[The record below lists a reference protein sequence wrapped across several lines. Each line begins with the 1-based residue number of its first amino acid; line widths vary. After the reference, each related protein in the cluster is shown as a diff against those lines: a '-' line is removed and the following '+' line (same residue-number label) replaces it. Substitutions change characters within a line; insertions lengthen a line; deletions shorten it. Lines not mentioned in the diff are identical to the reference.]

1 MRLRCIEHVPCVDGS
16 HIDWEFADPNRLL
29 AEAVDH
35 SPGLA
40 AMISDAV
47 RRSPPSMA
55 RPWSLIV
62 GFDEFVPGNKLQAD
76 NRRKSMVLS
85 FTFRE
90 LGPAAM
96 SSALAWHTPVIV
108 RTQIIGQVAGG
119 WSHLLALY
127 LKKQLL
133 GPSGLATAG
142 VPLTLNGEVVLIFAK
157 LTNLLSDGDGLRQAF
172 NWKGASGLKPC
183 FKHFNVFNKN
193 TDLAARDPGYVEIGC
208 HDVNA
213 FRSWTPAQLNK
224 MVDLLRAAAARVV
237 ARTMT
242 KGEFNDL
249 QITLGLNYNPLGL
262 LADCSSSESGDS
274 QILISHI
281 DIHIYVYRYIYI
293 YLSLSI
299 SLSLYMYRHFC
310 FLLSLSI

>member
-1 MRLRCIEHVPCVDGS
+1 MRLRCIENVLCVDGS

-40 AMISDAV
+40 AMVSDAV

-55 RPWSLIV
+55 HPWSLIV
-62 GFDEFVPGNKLQAD
+62 GFDEFVPGNKLQSD
-76 NRRKSMVLS
+76 PRRKAMVLS

-96 SSALAWHTPVIV
+96 SSAIAWHTPVV
-108 RTQIIGQVAGG
+108 LRTHILGQVAGG
-119 WSHLLALY
+119 WSHLLARY

-142 VPLTLNGEVVLIFAK
+142 MPLMLNGQVVVIFAK

-172 NWKGASGLKPC
+172 SWKGASGLKPC

-193 TDLAARDPGYVEIGC
+193 TDLAARDPGYVEIAC
-208 HDVNA
+208 HDFHA
-213 FRSWTPAQLNK
+213 FRSWNPAQLAK
-224 MVDLLRAAAARVV
+224 MVDLLGAAAARVS
-237 ARTMT
+237 AGTMT
-242 KGEFNDL
+242 KAQFTEL
-249 QITLGLNYNPLGL
+249 EMTLGLNYNPLGL
-262 LADCSSSESGDS
+262 LVDVSTSETGDA
-274 QILISHI
+274 QHN
-281 DIHIYVYRYIYI
+281 
-293 YLSLSI
+293 I
-299 SLSLYMYRHFC
+299 SLSLYIYTC
-310 FLLSLSI
+310 IYNI

>member
-1 MRLRCIEHVPCVDGS
+1 MRLRCIENVLCADGS
-16 HIDWEFADPNRLL
+16 HIEWEFVDPNRMF

-40 AMISDAV
+40 AMVSDAV
-47 RRSPPSMA
+47 RLSPPSMA

-76 NRRKSMVLS
+76 NRRKAMVLS

-96 SSALAWHTPVIV
+96 SSAIAWHTPVVV
-108 RTQIIGQVAGG
+108 RTKVIGQVAGG

-142 VPLTLNGEVVLIFAK
+142 VPLMLNGQVVLIFAR
-157 LTNLLSDGDGLRQAF
+157 LTNLLSDGDGLRSAF

-208 HDVNA
+208 HDVDS
-213 FRSWTPAQLNK
+213 FRSWSPAQLAK
-224 MVDLLRAAAARVV
+224 MVDLLRAANARVS
-237 ARTMT
+237 AGTMT
-242 KGEFNDL
+242 KGQFTDL
-249 QITLGLNYNPLGL
+249 EMAVGLNYNPLGL
-262 LADCSSSESGDS
+262 LAECQHLRNGRCTTYYLY
-274 QILISHI
+274 IYYLY
-281 DIHIYVYRYIYI
+281 IYVCIYIYI
-293 YLSLSI
+293 YA
-299 SLSLYMYRHFC
+299 
-310 FLLSLSI
+310 

>member
-1 MRLRCIEHVPCVDGS
+1 MRCIENVLCVDGS
-16 HIDWEFADPNRLL
+16 HLDWEFADPNRLL

-40 AMISDAV
+40 AMVSDAV

-62 GFDEFVPGNKLQAD
+62 GFDEFVPGNKLSTD
-76 NRRKSMVLS
+76 NRRKAMVLS

-90 LGPAAM
+90 LGMAAM
-96 SSALAWHTPVIV
+96 SSAIAWHTPVVV

-127 LKKQLL
+127 LQKQLL

-142 VPLTLNGEVVLIFAK
+142 VPLMLNGQVVLMFAK

-172 NWKGASGLKPC
+172 NWKGASGTKPC

-193 TDLAARDPGYVEIGC
+193 TDLAARHPGYVEIGC
-208 HDVNA
+208 HDVDA
-213 FRSWTPAQLNK
+213 FRSWSPAQLSK
-224 MVDLLRAAAARVV
+224 MVDLLRAADARVT

-242 KGEFNDL
+242 IGQFKDL

-262 LADCSSSESGDS
+262 LADVSTSETGNS
-274 QILISHI
+274 QTIISLFI
-281 DIHIYVYRYIYI
+281 YIYI
-293 YLSLSI
+293 YI
-299 SLSLYMYRHFC
+299 YMCSYITF
-310 FLLSLSI
+310 

>member
-16 HIDWEFADPNRLL
+16 FIDWEFADPNRLF
-29 AEAVDH
+29 AEAVEH
-35 SPGLA
+35 CPGLA
-40 AMISDAV
+40 AMISDAI

-55 RPWSLIV
+55 CPWSLIV

-76 NRRKSMVLS
+76 NRRKAMVLS

-96 SSALAWHTPVIV
+96 SSAIAWHTPVV
-108 RTQIIGQVAGG
+108 LRTKTIGQVAGG

-142 VPLTLNGEVVLIFAK
+142 VPLMLNGEVVLIFAK

-172 NWKGASGLKPC
+172 NWKGASGVKPC
-183 FKHFNVFNKN
+183 FKHFNVFNKH

-213 FRSWTPAQLNK
+213 FRSWTPAQLAK
-224 MVDLLRAAAARVV
+224 MVDLLRAADGRVR
-237 ARTMT
+237 AGTMT
-242 KGEFNDL
+242 NTQFKEL
-249 QITLGLNYNPLGL
+249 QVTLGLNYNPLGL
-262 LADCSSSESGDS
+262 LADVSTSETGDS
-274 QILISHI
+274 QTIISRSI
-281 DIHIYVYRYIYI
+281 YIYI
-293 YLSLSI
+293 YI
-299 SLSLYMYRHFC
+299 FRSLYTDIYIYICMCCC
-310 FLLSLSI
+310 FESYLVC

>member
-1 MRLRCIEHVPCVDGS
+1 MGMRCVERVPCVDGS
-16 HIDWEFADPNRLL
+16 HIDWEFADPNRLF

-47 RRSPPSMA
+47 RRYPPSMA

-96 SSALAWHTPVIV
+96 SSAVAWHTPVIV
-108 RTQIIGQVAGG
+108 RTTIIGQVTGG

-133 GPSGLATAG
+133 GPSGIATAG
-142 VPLTLNGEVVLIFAK
+142 VPLVLDGQVVLIFAK

-172 NWKGASGLKPC
+172 NWKGASGIKPC
-183 FKHFNVFNKN
+183 FKHYNVFNKN
-193 TDLAARDPGYVEIGC
+193 TELAAREPGFVEIGC
-208 HDVNA
+208 HDFDA
-213 FRSWTPAQLNK
+213 FRSWSPAQLSK
-224 MVDLLRAAAARVV
+224 MVDLLRAADARVS
-237 ARTMT
+237 AGTMT
-242 KGEFNDL
+242 KGDFNDL
-249 QITLGLNYNPLGL
+249 QVTLGLNYNPLGL
-262 LADCSSSESGDS
+262 LADISTSETGDS
-274 QILISHI
+274 QTSISQNKT
-281 DIHIYVYRYIYI
+281 YIYI
-293 YLSLSI
+293 YI
-299 SLSLYMYRHFC
+299 YIFYLYVY
-310 FLLSLSI
+310 LYLYLYLYIDT